1 MMLINKE
8 KTLAIAASKAGMDAK
23 TARKYIK
30 SGKLP
35 SQVKPEHTWRT
46 RTDPF
51 ESVWGEALGFLENN
65 AGLEVNSLFEFLQ
78 EQYPGRFTEGQLRT
92 FQRKVKVWKALEGPG
107 KEVNFPQVHY
117 PGVLSCSDF
126 THMDDL
132 GVTIAGVLF
141 SHMKNNMPD
150 PIAFLSVKVLVPD

>member
-1 MMLINKE
+1 MLINKE

-30 SGKLP
+30 LGKLP

-51 ESVWGEALGFLENN
+51 EAVWGEALGFLENN
-65 AGLEVNSLFEFLQ
+65 AGLEVKSLFEFLQ
-78 EQYPGRFTEGQLRT
+78 E
-92 FQRKVKVWKALEGPG
+92 
-107 KEVNFPQVHY
+107 HY

-141 SHMKNNMPD
+141 SHIFTVFTGTGQKHH
-150 PIAFLSVKVLVPD
+150 L